1 VYIVDK
7 DIIDSR
13 AHQHKPRKLSHT
25 VRKHG
30 IPVPMP
36 VTTFWSV
43 PPIIPADTTDGVIG
57 PCGAILGRY
66 MHPKPSQLISNSTN
80 DGVMAAPWRRM
91 SRGVVMETRHF
102 TRVSNTGPP
111 FTGVNDALG
120 LDTLLTT
127 VSVDVVFK
135 LFPVTTS
142 TGDGDVSAF
151 DNNEDDD
158 ETGCNLSIVPANVR
172 PVSMSASRLASC
184 CCSSLSAAQNNGAP
198 SRRKSLPTASQF
210 HTNTVRQTDIDC
222 NVLQLFGHMCKIKD
236 STL

>member
-1 VYIVDK
+1 
-7 DIIDSR
+7 
-13 AHQHKPRKLSHT
+13 
-25 VRKHG
+25 
-30 IPVPMP
+30 MP

-210 HTNTVRQTDIDC
+210 HTNTVRQTDRHRLLCVTAVWPHVQNKRLNFITSFVWINLLVC
-222 NVLQLFGHMCKIKD
+222 VSFTIIGQPRNSVLIRRV
-236 STL
+236 